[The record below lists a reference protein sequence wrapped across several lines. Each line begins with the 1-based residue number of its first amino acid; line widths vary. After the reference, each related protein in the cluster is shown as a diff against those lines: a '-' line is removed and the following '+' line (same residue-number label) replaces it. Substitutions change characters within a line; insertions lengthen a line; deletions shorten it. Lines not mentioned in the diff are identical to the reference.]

1 MKGALILPNAVV
13 QGIGRQLWKWSASV
27 ADVMLRGEAATKSEA
42 VAEAERTIDRKCA
55 ANRDPLC
62 FENSMADKQNH
73 FTQFDVERGIALRW
87 ALRDIKAR
95 RLKYSPV
102 GDADIQ
108 TLTELGLVEVRE
120 DGPVLTQ
127 AGHDALD

>member
-1 MKGALILPNAVV
+1 
-13 QGIGRQLWKWSASV
+13 LWKWSASA
-27 ADVMLRGEAATKSEA
+27 ADVMLRGQAATKSEA

>member
-13 QGIGRQLWKWSASV
+13 QSTGRQLWKWSASV
-27 ADVMLRGEAATKSEA
+27 ADVMLRGQAVTKSEA
-42 VAEAERTIDRKCA
+42 VAEAERTIDYKCA
-55 ANRDPLC
+55 ASRDPLC
-62 FENSMADKQNH
+62 LENSMADKQNH

-95 RLKYSPV
+95 RLKSPV

>member
-27 ADVMLRGEAATKSEA
+27 ADVMLRGQAPTKSEA
-42 VAEAERTIDRKCA
+42 VAEAERTIDHK
-55 ANRDPLC
+55 L
-62 FENSMADKQNH
+62 ENSMADKQNH
-73 FTQFDVERGIALRW
+73 FAQFDVERGIALRW

>member
-27 ADVMLRGEAATKSEA
+27 AHVMLRGQAPTKSEA
-42 VAEAERTIDRKCA
+42 VVEAERTM
-55 ANRDPLC
+55 DPKL
-62 FENSMADKQNH
+62 ENSMADKQNH
-73 FTQFDVERGIALRW
+73 FAQFDVERGIALRW

>member
-13 QGIGRQLWKWSASV
+13 QGIGWQLWKWSAPV
-27 ADVMLRGEAATKSEA
+27 ADVMLRGQAPTKSEA
-42 VAEAERTIDRKCA
+42 VAEAERTIDHK
-55 ANRDPLC
+55 L
-62 FENSMADKQNH
+62 ENSMADKQNH
-73 FTQFDVERGIALRW
+73 FAQFDVERGIALRW

>member
-13 QGIGRQLWKWSASV
+13 QAIGRQLWKWSASM
-27 ADVMLRGEAATKSEA
+27 ADVILRGQAPTKSEA
-42 VAEAERTIDRKCA
+42 VVEAERTM
-55 ANRDPLC
+55 DPKL
-62 FENSMADKQNH
+62 ENSMADKQNH
-73 FTQFDVERGIALRW
+73 FAQFDVERGIALRW

-95 RLKYSPV
+95 RSKYSPV

>member
-27 ADVMLRGEAATKSEA
+27 ADVMLRGQAPTKSEA
-42 VAEAERTIDRKCA
+42 VAEAERTIDHK
-55 ANRDPLC
+55 L
-62 FENSMADKQNH
+62 ENSMADKQNH
-73 FTQFDVERGIALRW
+73 FAQFDVERGIALRW
-87 ALRDIKAR
+87 ALRDIKAT

-127 AGHDALD
+127 AGHDGLD

>member
-27 ADVMLRGEAATKSEA
+27 ADVMLRGQAPTKSEA
-42 VAEAERTIDRKCA
+42 VAEGERRIDHK
-55 ANRDPLC
+55 L
-62 FENSMADKQNH
+62 ENSMADKQNH
-73 FTQFDVERGIALRW
+73 FAQFDVERGIALRW

-102 GDADIQ
+102 GDGDLQ
-108 TLTELGLVEVRE
+108 TLTELGLVELRE
-120 DGPVLTQ
+120 DGPVLTE

>member
-1 MKGALILPNAVV
+1 MVR
-13 QGIGRQLWKWSASV
+13 IGG
-27 ADVMLRGEAATKSEA
+27 DVMLRGQAPTKSEA
-42 VAEAERTIDRKCA
+42 VAEAERTIDHK
-55 ANRDPLC
+55 L
-62 FENSMADKQNH
+62 ENSMADKQNH
-73 FTQFDVERGIALRW
+73 FTQFDVERGIALLW

-102 GDADIQ
+102 GDGDLQ
-108 TLTELGLVEVRE
+108 TLTELGLVELRE